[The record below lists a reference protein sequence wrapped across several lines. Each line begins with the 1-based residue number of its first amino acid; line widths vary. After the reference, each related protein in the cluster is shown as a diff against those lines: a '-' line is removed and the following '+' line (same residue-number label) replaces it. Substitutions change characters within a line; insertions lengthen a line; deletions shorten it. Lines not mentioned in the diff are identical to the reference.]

1 MTKRT
6 KVERMTPKNLRAF
19 RIEGGDRILSALQPP
34 QYREIHAK
42 GTHANSQASFS
53 PRLSC
58 SYPTPRCSGSI
69 MVLMARKLCYLSDR
83 EHTVGWSR
91 FASLKDILF
100 GKPKDPLD
108 PKVFHQISLIA
119 FLAWVGLGADG
130 LSSSAYGPEEAYLAL
145 GQHYLLALPLA

>member
-58 SYPTPRCSGSI
+58 SYPAPRCSGSI
-69 MVLMARKLCYLSDR
+69 HGSHGAETLLSIGQGAHR
-83 EHTVGWSR
+83 GLEPLRFVKGHPIRQTERPSR
-91 FASLKDILF
+91 S
-100 GKPKDPLD
+100 
-108 PKVFHQISLIA
+108 
-119 FLAWVGLGADG
+119 
-130 LSSSAYGPEEAYLAL
+130 
-145 GQHYLLALPLA
+145 